1 MSSISPINFTNKIEH
16 HKKKKDKNK
25 GFIIAQNTHSLITT
39 AATVACIPITKLA
52 KKTSLI
58 SKEESLELLNAAN
71 KGLKQTGL
79 ADKNAEIFK
88 IHEVPLEKGTIKNS
102 VKNLFNLVKAV
113 IKKDEKSIDKISS
126 DFKNLT
132 EKLLTYT
139 KDDQKA
145 LGAINNEFKTAFLK
159 GAKDDGAFETP
170 EIFVKALA
178 FPVKNGS
185 NAFCLSKTNKIIIPD
200 KSLQTTV
207 FHEMGHALNANSG
220 VIIKGLQKCRGL
232 SKQIP
237 QLILLISL
245 LNKTK
250 TTDETDKSDSIFKKG
265 SNFIKRNSG
274 KLAFITSLPIVLEE
288 GIASLRGQKVAKN
301 LVKEGS
307 LSKDLYKKV
316 KISNLAGFSTY
327 LIAALAF
334 GWGVKKAVE
343 VKDKIQEKNENV

>member
-1 MSSISPINFTNKIEH
+1 MPLISPINFTNKIEH
-16 HKKKKDKNK
+16 HKKKKAKNK

-52 KKTSLI
+52 KKASLI
-58 SKEESLELLNAAN
+58 SKDESLELLNAAN

-88 IHEVPLEKGTIKNS
+88 IHEVPLEKGTIKKS
-102 VKNLFNLVKAV
+102 VKNVFNLVKAV

-145 LGAINNEFKTAFLK
+145 LGAINNEFKTALLK
-159 GAKDDGAFETP
+159 GAKDDGAFEIP
-170 EIFVKALA
+170 QILINALA
-178 FPVKNGS
+178 FPVKSGS

-220 VIIKGLQKCRGL
+220 AITKGLQKCRGL

-265 SNFIKRNSG
+265 SNFIKRNAG
-274 KLAFITSLPIVLEE
+274 KLAFITSLPTVLEE